1 MQLRATAFQL
11 SRILHVVS
19 LWLLSLAAVAMVVVT
34 TLSALGVLPWLSI
47 QAGFGEPSPLAGMI
61 AQIGLTALL
70 VLLAGF
76 FPASSRVL
84 QLETSHRNFRMGM
97 KDVAEAYHAA
107 HVADRKGVFSLSSEF
122 DQVRER
128 IDYLREHPD
137 LKLLEA
143 DILTLAAQMSQQS
156 HRLAEIYS
164 DDRVAR
170 AKDFLAQRQQ
180 EIEHQHKR
188 IEEALR
194 TCREIMRWNSQ
205 VELEEAV
212 VASQLQQLDEQ
223 LQSVLPALGYS
234 FDADHAAANHASS
247 DQGVT
252 HGQGIARPGN
262 VLPLNE
268 RHAAE

>member
-1 MQLRATAFQL
+1 MQLRATTFQL

-19 LWLLSLAAVAMVVVT
+19 LWLLGLAAIAMVVVT
-34 TLSALGVLPWLSI
+34 ALSALGLLPWLTF
-47 QAGFGEPSPLAGMI
+47 QAGFGAPSPYAGMV

-70 VLLAGF
+70 VLVAGF
-76 FPASSRVL
+76 FPSSARVL
-84 QLETSHRNFRMGM
+84 QLETSHRNFRIGM
-97 KDVAEAYHAA
+97 NDVAQAYHAA
-107 HVADRKGVFSLSSEF
+107 HVADRKGVFTLSSEF

-156 HRLAEIYS
+156 HRLAEIYA
-164 DDRVAR
+164 DERVAR

-180 EIEHQHKR
+180 EAEDQQAR
-188 IEEALR
+188 ISEALK

-205 VELEEAV
+205 IELEESV

-223 LQSVLPALGYS
+223 LQEVLPALGYS
-234 FDADHAAANHASS
+234 FDGDHAREEPAAPAPV
-247 DQGVT
+247 VT
-252 HGQGIARPGN
+252 HGQAVGRPDN
-262 VLPLNE
+262 VRALGE